1 MKAFNFILIICFV
14 FGFLSCKK
22 QTDPPVDV
30 GYDYAPTTIGKY
42 IVYDVDSII
51 YDDFTKDTIEF
62 KYRIK
67 EKLAEN
73 ITDNEGRAAFKLI
86 RYIKHYNPNV
96 GYEAMNWTIKDVWY
110 YTKTNT
116 TLEVVEEDV
125 RLTKLAFPVGEDVT
139 WNGNAYNVLGEWNYK
154 YVYVNQA
161 ETINGH
167 AFDDVLYVEQK
178 DDKNKNA
185 IHREYYIEKYA
196 KNIGLVYREIKDL
209 TSATVTVGA
218 NGKPTPV
225 ETRITAGIIYK
236 LTYVSHGTE

>member
-1 MKAFNFILIICFV
+1 MKGFNIILIICFV
-14 FGFLSCKK
+14 LGFLNCKK
-22 QTDPPVDV
+22 QIDPAVDV

-42 IVYDVDSII
+42 VVYDVDSVV
-51 YDDFTKDTIEF
+51 YDDFANDTIQY

-73 ITDNEGRAAFKLI
+73 ITDNEGRSAIKLI
-86 RYIKHYNPNV
+86 RYIKYFNPNMS
-96 GYEAMNWTIKDVWY
+96 YDAMNWTIKDVWS

-125 RLTKLAFPVGEDVT
+125 RLTKLAFPVAENAT
-139 WNGNAYNVLGEWNYK
+139 WNGNAHNTIGEWNYK
-154 YVYVNQA
+154 YEYVNQA
-161 ETINGH
+161 ETINGKD
-167 AFDDVLYVEQK
+167 FDNVLYVEQK
-178 DDKNKNA
+178 DDKNKNV

-196 KNIGLVYREIKDL
+196 KNVGLVYREIKDL
-209 TSATVTVGA
+209 TSSTVTVGA